1 MKFIALLLLTLPL
14 QRDDLTSPD
23 GRFQIVMYGKDLG
36 DSSYELN
43 YYLKQIGQS
52 DSTLLT
58 SSFIH
63 DLLAPVFW
71 WTPDSRLLIYEHKEE
86 GKHVSMVKV
95 MDMKDGKVR
104 FSSKGFINAQ
114 MNKKNKFL
122 VLDGYLLY
130 FKSPEL
136 YKVQLLK
143 LNLSNYET
151 EQILEF
157 ENYGV
162 YETPQITIVNKRE
175 REITL
180 TTLGKN
186 YEAKEILVKL

>member
-1 MKFIALLLLTLPL
+1 MKLILLLFLTLPL
-14 QRDDLTSPD
+14 QRDNLTSPD
-23 GRFQIVMYGKDLG
+23 GRFQVVMHGKNLS

-43 YYLKQIGQS
+43 YYLKQTGQS

-58 SSFIH
+58 RSVIH

-86 GKHVSMVKV
+86 GSHGSMVKV
-95 MDMKDGKVR
+95 MDMESGRVR
-104 FSSKGFINAQ
+104 FSSRGFINARI
-114 MNKKNKFL
+114 NKKDEFL

-130 FKSPEL
+130 FKSPER

-143 LNLSNYET
+143 LNLSNYEA

-157 ENYGV
+157 ENYDV